1 MRRVEI
7 ISRRRLLDDFFKVEE
22 VRLRFERYD
31 GTMSEPVRR
40 LNFERGDSAAALL
53 IDPRAGVVYLTEQ
66 FKYPAYKKA
75 GGWLIDVVAGM
86 LDAGETPEA
95 AVRREIVEESG
106 FEADALEPIA
116 TFFVSPGGSS
126 ERIHLYCATV
136 RGGPPRSGGGLASE
150 HEDIKVIAWSF
161 DEFLTKLR
169 AGELQDAKALIAAYW
184 LKDNLERIL
193 RAAPSQN
200 AGVAS

>member
-7 ISRRRLLDDFFKVEE
+7 ISHRRVFDDFFKIEE
-22 VRLRFERYD
+22 ARLRFERYD

-40 LNFERGDSAAALL
+40 LNFERGDSVAALL
-53 IDPRAGVVYLTEQ
+53 IDPWTRMVYLTEQ
-66 FKYPAYKKA
+66 FKYPAYEKA

-86 LDAGETPEA
+86 LDAGETPEQ

-106 FEADALEPIA
+106 FAAEALEPIA

-161 DEFLTKLR
+161 DEFLERFR
-169 AGELQDAKALIAAYW
+169 AGELADAKALIAACW
-184 LKDNLERIL
+184 LKDNLERIV
-193 RAAPSQN
+193 RTHPAKS
-200 AGVAS
+200 